1 MSVVAT
7 VNKPD
12 QFLVQ
17 INGSVRMIADEVTVT
32 VSGELAAGTILESA
46 TAVVDAESTE
56 VFGILAEDKPEGT
69 AVVRVITRG
78 NPTSVNA
85 QDLGYGTG
93 VVATIDG
100 LLAEKDI
107 IVVNK

>member
-1 MSVVAT
+1 MSVVTT

-32 VSGELAAGTILESA
+32 VSGALSAGTILESA
-46 TAVVDAESTE
+46 SAVVDDESTE
-56 VFGILAEDKPEGT
+56 VLGILAEDKAAGSQ
-69 AVVRVITRG
+69 VVRVVTRG
-78 NPTSVNA
+78 NPTSVNS
-85 QDLGYGTG
+85 QDLDYGTS
-93 VVATIDG
+93 VEADIDA
-100 LLAEKDI
+100 LLADKDI

>member
-17 INGSVRMIADEVTVT
+17 INGSVRMIADEVSVT
-32 VSGELAAGTILESA
+32 VSTALPAGTILEDA
-46 TAVVDAESTE
+46 GNVVDSSSTE
-56 VFGILAEDKPEGT
+56 VLGILAEDKGT
-69 AVVRVITRG
+69 GTQVVRVITRG

-85 QDLGYGTG
+85 QDLNYGTG

-100 LLAEKDI
+100 LLADKGI